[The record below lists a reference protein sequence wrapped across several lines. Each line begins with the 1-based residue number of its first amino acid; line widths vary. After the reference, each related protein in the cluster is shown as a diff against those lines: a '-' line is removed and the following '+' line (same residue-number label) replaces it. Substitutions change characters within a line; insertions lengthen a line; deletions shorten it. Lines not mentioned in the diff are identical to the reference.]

1 MQTRSK
7 KIAHSINLVEA
18 ALEALL
24 DMSKNPDAPVD
35 LSRYAVGGLSILK
48 EACEVKLLFSGDNAF
63 GIMDLPDDA

>member
-1 MQTRSK
+1 MKTRSK
-7 KIAHSINLVEA
+7 KIAHHINLVEA

-35 LSRYAVGGLSILK
+35 LSHCALRALGIL
-48 EACEVKLLFSGDNAF
+48 EEVCEVKLLFSGDNAF